1 MDIVMTKKNVALL
14 LSNTATPDLTGYK
27 AVSDTQELYDD
38 NSTINIYPDEYD
50 FFINEEGERHY
61 PYTTT
66 KDMMLAYKML
76 DDYKYGTQVENK
88 EELSIVFLKERFEEL
103 PSCKYVAM
111 WPVDIDGDV
120 FKMRF
125 DSKISHYAAFYWDGM
140 RRPSDGSDETW
151 RDAIKEAKYVAI
163 VAE

>member
-27 AVSDTQELYDD
+27 AVSDTQELYND

-50 FFINEEGERHY
+50 FFVNEEGERHY

-66 KDMMLAYKML
+66 KDMM
-76 DDYKYGTQVENK
+76 ENK
-88 EELSIVFLKERFEEL
+88 EELSIVFLRERFEEL

-111 WPVDIDGDV
+111 WPVDLDGDV

-140 RRPSDGSDETW
+140 RRPTNGFDETW

-163 VAE
+163 IAE

>member
-1 MDIVMTKKNVALL
+1 MTKKNVALL

-27 AVSDTQELYDD
+27 AVSDTQELYND

-50 FFINEEGERHY
+50 FFVNEEGERHY

-88 EELSIVFLKERFEEL
+88 EELSIVFL
-103 PSCKYVAM
+103 
-111 WPVDIDGDV
+111 
-120 FKMRF
+120 
-125 DSKISHYAAFYWDGM
+125 
-140 RRPSDGSDETW
+140 
-151 RDAIKEAKYVAI
+151 RDRKSV
-163 VAE
+163 V